1 MSFLDKV
8 GNRVDKM
15 KSKQSENSDID
26 SFNKQIKAEK
36 DAIDILIMEIGY
48 FYWDLYANDEECKY
62 TPPEDLAD
70 VFDSIAD
77 HVNTRNELMAK
88 IEERKIEGV
97 NQRIEID
104 KNTQAIEE
112 KKAAVAA
119 ERKRQKEEAKK
130 QAEQAKLAEKAAEEV
145 TSDDD
150 Q

>member
-15 KSKQSENSDID
+15 KSKQSENSDIN
-26 SFNKQIKAEK
+26 SFNKQIKAEN
-36 DAIDILIMEIGY
+36 DAIDILINEIGEY
-48 FYWDLYANDEECKY
+48 YWNLYATDDSF

-70 VFDSIAD
+70 VFESIAD
-77 HVNTRNELMAK
+77 HVSTKNELESK
-88 IEERKIEGV
+88 IEDRKIEGV